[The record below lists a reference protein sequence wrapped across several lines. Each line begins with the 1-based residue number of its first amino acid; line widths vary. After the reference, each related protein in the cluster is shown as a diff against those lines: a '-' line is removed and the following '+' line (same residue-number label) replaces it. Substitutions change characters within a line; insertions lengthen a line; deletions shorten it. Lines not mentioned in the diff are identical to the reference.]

1 MPSINWDGCPR
12 FASAYL
18 GRICSFRMLLA
29 GPLAA
34 LAGKIEK
41 RSWGYPGFPVG
52 FCGAGGLHAAFL
64 NESRTRE
71 HGGDRVQEIR
81 VAPSF
86 LAQVRFGE
94 PGAPVHLLGPWL
106 DYPKWRER

>member
-29 GPLAA
+29 DPLAA

-41 RSWGYPGFPVG
+41 RSWGY
-52 FCGAGGLHAAFL
+52 
-64 NESRTRE
+64 
-71 HGGDRVQEIR
+71 
-81 VAPSF
+81 APSF
-86 LAQVRFGE
+86 SAQVRFDE
-94 PGAPVHLLGPWL
+94 PGAPVYLLRPWFE
-106 DYPKWRER
+106 WRER